1 MATQTNDDLLRS
13 SEQIKG
19 ATAESAAYPADD
31 GPLTEG
37 QLAAIREL
45 SAQEGY
51 RPTRSL
57 IDGL

>member
-1 MATQTNDDLLRS
+1 MEIHTNDDLPGS
-13 SEQIKG
+13 SEQVKG
-19 ATAESAAYPADD
+19 ATAESAAYPPDD
-31 GPLTEG
+31 GPLTEN